1 MATAEAIRARKL
13 MNDMGREKRPF
24 FFIVDFEMENPVVWP
39 LDAIP
44 SFIVADMPL
53 FSNAAGE
60 GAIRKGLVDSPGG
73 GMPGPAPLEVTPVA
87 WEKYLVA
94 YNKVLRGLNRG
105 DSYLVNLTFPTLL
118 GGKPHLE
125 AIFYASRARYRL
137 LWRDRFVLFS
147 PEIFIRTEGN
157 TISSF
162 PMKGTID
169 ASVPDAQRKILED
182 RKEEAEHN
190 TIVDLIRND
199 LSMVG
204 EDVFVKRYRY
214 IDRIITSDREL
225 LQVSSEISARLPDDW
240 REHPGDIIMPLLPAG
255 SVSGAP
261 KKETLRI
268 IGESEISPR
277 GWFTGVF
284 GVFDG
289 ERIDSGVMIRYI
301 EHNGKSY
308 VYRSGGGITALS
320 DPHKEYNELISKVYV
335 PVG

>member
-1 MATAEAIRARKL
+1 
-13 MNDMGREKRPF
+13 MNEMGRENRPF
-24 FFIVDFEMENPVVWP
+24 FFIVDFEMQKPVIWP

-44 SFIVADMPL
+44 SYIVADMPF
-53 FSNAAGE
+53 FSNSVSSGDIKKE
-60 GAIRKGLVDSPGG
+60 IT
-73 GMPGPAPLEVTPVA
+73 APLEPDPVG
-87 WEKYLVA
+87 WEKYQEA
-94 YNKVLRGLNRG
+94 YNKVLAGLNRG
-105 DSYLVNLTFPTLL
+105 NSYLVNLTFPTSL
-118 GGKPHLE
+118 GGKPDLE

-137 LWRDRFVLFS
+137 LWRNRFVLFS
-147 PEIFIRTEGN
+147 PEIFVRTEGN
-157 TISSF
+157 NISSF

-169 ASVPDAQRKILED
+169 ASVPDAERKILDD

-204 EDVFVKRYRY
+204 EDVYLKRYRY
-214 IDRIITSDREL
+214 IDRIRTSDREL

-268 IGESEISPR
+268 IGESEMATR

-301 EHNGKSY
+301 EHNENSY

-320 DPHKEYNELISKVYV
+320 DPHKEYSELISKVYV

>member
-1 MATAEAIRARKL
+1 MATAEAIRAGKL
-13 MNDMGREKRPF
+13 MNEMGREKRPF
-24 FFIVDFEMENPVVWP
+24 FFIVDFEMKRPVIWP

-44 SFIVADMPL
+44 SDVVADMPL

-60 GAIRKGLVDSPGG
+60 GGVTQRLAAQPETSLT
-73 GMPGPAPLEVTPVA
+73 EVTPVE
-87 WEKYLVA
+87 WEKYLKA
-94 YNKVLRGLNRG
+94 YNKVLKGLNRG
-105 DSYLVNLTFPTLL
+105 NSYLVNLTFPTSL
-118 GGKPHLE
+118 GGRPDLE

-137 LWRDRFVLFS
+137 LWRNRFVLFS

-169 ASVPDAQRKILED
+169 ASVPDAERKILED

-214 IDRIITSDREL
+214 IDRIRTSDREL

-268 IGESEISPR
+268 ISDSEMSPR

-289 ERIDSGVMIRYI
+289 EAIDSGVMIRYI
-301 EHNGKSY
+301 EHNKNSY